1 MVENPSG
8 SKRGFMANHNVIVIG
23 GGAAGFFGAIAIA
36 ESNPSCR
43 VTVLEASQ
51 QVLAKVRISGG
62 GRCNVTHSCFDPN
75 ELIQNYPRGSKA
87 LRGAFTRF
95 QPGDT
100 VGWFDDRGVALKT
113 EADGRMFPTTDD
125 SATIVDCLQLAASDA
140 GVRVKTG
147 TAVTAVRQVESEAP
161 EFEVQLRNGKV
172 MNCDRLLLATG
183 SSPQGHRI
191 AKSLGS
197 KIEPTA
203 PSLFTFNIPE
213 KKLTQLAGVSVPEAE
228 LKLTVPGPAPNE
240 KKAQT
245 KLQQNGP
252 LLITHWGLSGPAVL
266 KLSAWGARVLKTS
279 CYKAKLSV
287 NWVPNQSLEQIQTQL
302 NQAKQDAPRKQIS
315 NHRPFLF
322 PQRLWEYWVHRAGI
336 NLETRWTELSKKAL
350 MRLSQELHQG
360 SYEVK
365 GKGVFKDEF
374 VTCGGVSLKT
384 VNFKTMESKACS
396 GLHFAGEVLDIDGV
410 TGGFNFQSAWTTS
423 WLAGQAIAESLQP

>member
-1 MVENPSG
+1 MG
-8 SKRGFMANHNVIVIG
+8 SQKVIVIG

-36 ESNPSCR
+36 EANPNLR
-43 VTVLEASQ
+43 VTILEASQ

-62 GRCNVTHSCFDPN
+62 GRCNATHSCFDPV

-100 VGWFDDRGVALKT
+100 VAWFEDRGVALKT

-125 SATIVDCLQLAASDA
+125 SATIVDCLQLAASNA
-140 GVRVKTG
+140 GVRVKMG
-147 TAVTAVRQVESEAP
+147 AAVTAVRQIASESP
-161 EFEVQLRNGKV
+161 QFEVQLKNGEV
-172 MNCDRLLLATG
+172 MGCVRLLLATG

-213 KKLTQLAGVSVPEAE
+213 RKLTQLAGVSVPVAE
-228 LKLTVPGPAPNE
+228 LKLTVPGPDPTD

-266 KLSAWGARVLKTS
+266 KLSAWGARALKNS
-279 CYKAKLSV
+279 RYQAKLWV
-287 NWVPNQSLEQIQTQL
+287 NWLPAHNLEDIQQQL
-302 NQAKQDAPRKQIS
+302 SQGKQDAPRKQII

-336 NLETRWTELSKKAL
+336 SPETRWTELSKKSL

-360 SYEVK
+360 EYNVQ

-384 VNFKTMESKACS
+384 VNFKTMESKACP

-423 WLAGQAIAESLQP
+423 WLAGQAIALAP